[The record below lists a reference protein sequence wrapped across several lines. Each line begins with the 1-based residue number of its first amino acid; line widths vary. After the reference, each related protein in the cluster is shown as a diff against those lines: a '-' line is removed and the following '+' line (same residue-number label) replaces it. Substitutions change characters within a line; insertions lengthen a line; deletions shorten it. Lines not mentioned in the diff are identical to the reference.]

1 MALFGKFG
9 DKLIGNFAENI
20 WKGITNKDTIG
31 LNLVTGGGYGILT
44 GNLKTTKETV
54 GDYQYRNGGK
64 QAEQE
69 MIKSQE
75 AAGLAATQQAQQ
87 EFEKNSKLAGMA
99 YGLGGGS
106 NMQSFTNKA
115 QTKKSILGSF

>member
-1 MALFGKFG
+1 MSFWS
-9 DKLIGNFAENI
+9 KLGGNYAENM
-20 WKGITNKDTIG
+20 WKGLTNSKDIVP
-31 LNLVTGGGYGILT
+31 NILT
-44 GNLKTTKETV
+44 GGMYGATKAQLKTAGEANK
-54 GDYQYRNGGK
+54 DYQYRNGGK

-75 AAGLAATQQAQQ
+75 AAGLSATQQAQE
-87 EFEKNSKLAGMA
+87 EFQKNSKLAGMA